1 MNENS
6 CRNIT
11 KSILNLN
18 IVLIASD
25 LSSDDKDW
33 RVSLHGTKLE
43 QEQTGRAL
51 EEGRDLKELTIPT
64 KSAGK
69 IQFSMRC
76 IKCYVI

>member
-6 CRNIT
+6 CRNII

-18 IVLIASD
+18 IVLIAND

-51 EEGRDLKELTIPT
+51 TEGRDPTELNIPT
-64 KSAGK
+64 KPAEK
-69 IQFSMRC
+69 IQFSMRSS
-76 IKCYVI
+76 